1 MILLLSTV
9 IVFWNVEN
17 FFDYKVKSSISEYD
31 WNASRFYSKARN
43 VGKVILSLSDS
54 AGNPPSLVG
63 LAEIDSKRTLNA
75 IIHSPVLEAYG
86 YRFVHYDS
94 PDKRGIDCALLYRGD
109 APLCSRPIPLTMD
122 GKPVQSRDL
131 LLVEFDSLAVL
142 VCHLPSKRGG
152 STSAMR
158 LRQRAMEMIDSVAF
172 ASTLPMVV
180 VGDFN
185 DEGPSDWEHLR
196 ELSSTGSEGSIK
208 FQGRW
213 EAIDRCLVSD
223 SLNASMHTAALDFLL
238 TEDKAYGGVKPHR
251 THSGPRY
258 IGGLSDHL
266 PIVITLTDP

>member
-1 MILLLSTV
+1 MMLLLSTV

-17 FFDYKVKSSISEYD
+17 FFDYKVSSTISNYG
-31 WNASRFYSKARN
+31 WNASRFYAKARN

-54 AGNPPSLVG
+54 AGNPPELVG

-75 IIHSPVLEAYG
+75 ITHSPVLESYG
-86 YRFVHYDS
+86 YRFVHFDS
-94 PDKRGIDCALLYRGD
+94 PDKRGIDCALLYRG
-109 APLCSRPIPLTMD
+109 CNPISAKPVPLTMD

-131 LLVEFDSLAVL
+131 LLVEFDSLAVV

-152 STSAMR
+152 STSAMN
-158 LRQRAMEMIDSVAF
+158 LRQRAMEMIDSVAGTS
-172 ASTLPMVV
+172 AKPVAV

-185 DEGPSDWEHLR
+185 DEGPSQWLHLR

-223 SLNASMHTAALDFLL
+223 SLNASMHTPALDFLL
-238 TEDKAYGGVKPHR
+238 EEDKSFGGMKPHR

-266 PIVITLTDP
+266 PIVITIL